1 MSQNESVLPITESKT
16 EIRGYGIIV
25 LAWAAFMLANLSN
38 FAFGMIL
45 PDMRSEIGFGLKT
58 SGWLSAVA
66 WMGKGLLTIPIS
78 LFITKA
84 KPKRIL
90 QVIFF
95 TMGTGMLL
103 QGFATNIVMLFI
115 GRTFVMGVAAGI
127 LTVLVLFKIQ
137 YIPKEKMA
145 MINGIETFTGPAGQT
160 MGTLLIPFLLIAL
173 SGWRNIMTSM
183 GVIAILIAVLW
194 EFICKEKEEEVNK
207 NEKVEKVALLQPL
220 KEALKQKNILLL
232 AFGWPGTSLT
242 WIAIYTFW
250 PTYAVES
257 LGLTMPQAGMVL
269 GFLPVASMIASLTT
283 PIIAKKIG
291 YDKPLICLSGFILPI
306 SYFSMLQTSNLGL
319 LCLASFISG
328 YAAYAFVP
336 LAFTVLYKI
345 PNLSSRAISLGTGFI
360 FTMVGLGGA
369 IGGTLAGIL
378 GSEFGLY
385 KAISI
390 TCLTPFLFGILTLFL
405 DETGEK
411 SKNKI
416 KK

>member
-1 MSQNESVLPITESKT
+1 MIENEGVLKEEVEESGI
-16 EIRGYGIIV
+16 ELRGWMIV
-25 LAWAAFMLANLSN
+25 ALAWAAFMLANLSN

-45 PDMRSEIGFGLKT
+45 PDMRAEIGFGLEM

-95 TMGTGMLL
+95 LMGSGMLL
-103 QGFATNIVMLFI
+103 QGFAVNIIMLFI
-115 GRTFVMGVAAGI
+115 GRIFVMGVAAGI

-137 YIPKEKMA
+137 YIPKEKMS

-173 SGWRNIMTSM
+173 SGWRNIMVSM
-183 GVIAILIAVLW
+183 GIISIIIALLW
-194 EFICKEKEEEVNK
+194 GVVCKDK
-207 NEKVEKVALLQPL
+207 NENTVEKNSVKTPILEPL
-220 KEALKQKNILLL
+220 REALRQKNILLL

-257 LGLTMPQAGMVL
+257 LGLTMAQAGMVL
-269 GFLPVASMIASLTT
+269 GFLPVASMIASLTS

-291 YDKPLICLSGFILPI
+291 YDKPIICLSGFILPI
-306 SYFSMLQTSNLGL
+306 SYFSMLQTSNITL

-328 YAAYAFVP
+328 FAAYSFVP

-360 FTMVGLGGA
+360 FTLVGLGGA
-369 IGGTLAGIL
+369 LGGTLAGIL

-385 KAISI
+385 RAISL
-390 TCLTPFLFGILTLFL
+390 TCIAPFLFGILTLFL

-411 SKNKI
+411 R

>member
-1 MSQNESVLPITESKT
+1 MIENEAVIREEESGI
-16 EIRGYGIIV
+16 ELRGWMIV
-25 LAWAAFMLANLSN
+25 ILAWGAFMLANLSN

-45 PDMRSEIGFGLKT
+45 PDMRAEIGFGLEM

-66 WMGKGLLTIPIS
+66 WMGKGLLTIPIA

-95 TMGTGMLL
+95 LMGSGMLL
-103 QGFATNIVMLFI
+103 QGFAINIVMLFI
-115 GRTFVMGVAAGI
+115 GRIFVMGVAAGI
-127 LTVLVLFKIQ
+127 LSVLVLFKIQ
-137 YIPKEKMA
+137 YIPKEKMS

-160 MGTLLIPFLLIAL
+160 MGTLLIPFLLLAL
-173 SGWRNIMTSM
+173 SGWRNIMISM
-183 GVIAILIAVLW
+183 GIISIIIALLW
-194 EFICKEKEEEVNK
+194 GIICKDK
-207 NEKVEKVALLQPL
+207 NEDIKEKSLEKTPILEPL

-232 AFGWPGTSLT
+232 AFAWPGTSLT

-257 LGLTMPQAGMVL
+257 LGLTMAQAGMVL
-269 GFLPVASMIASLTT
+269 GFLPAASMIASLTT
-283 PIIAKKIG
+283 PVLAKKMG
-291 YDKPLICLSGFILPI
+291 YDKPIICLSGFILPI
-306 SYFSMLQTSNLGL
+306 SYFSMLQTSNIPL

-328 YAAYAFVP
+328 FAAYAFVP
-336 LAFTVLYKI
+336 LAFTILYKI

-360 FTMVGLGGA
+360 FTLVGLGGA
-369 IGGTLAGIL
+369 VGGTLAGIL

-385 KAISI
+385 RAISL
-390 TCLTPFLFGILTLFL
+390 TCLAPFLFGILTLFL

-411 SKNKI
+411 RKR
-416 KK
+416 

>member
-1 MSQNESVLPITESKT
+1 MIENEAVIESVDSGIEL
-16 EIRGYGIIV
+16 RGWSIV
-25 LAWAAFMLANLSN
+25 SLGWIAFMLANLSN

-45 PDMRSEIGFGLKT
+45 PDMRAEIGFGLEL

-84 KPKRIL
+84 KPKYIL
-90 QVIFF
+90 QVVFLL
-95 TMGTGMLL
+95 MGSGMLL
-103 QGFATNIVMLFI
+103 QGFATNILMLFI
-115 GRTFVMGVAAGI
+115 GRIFVMGVAAGI

-160 MGTLLIPFLLIAL
+160 MGTLLIPFLLVAL
-173 SGWRNIMTSM
+173 SGWRNIMILM
-183 GVIAILIAVLW
+183 GTISII
-194 EFICKEKEEEVNK
+194 
-207 NEKVEKVALLQPL
+207 VALLWGIICKDKNEFSSEKQKKSEKISILEPL
-220 KEALKQKNILLL
+220 KEALRQKNILLL

-257 LGLTMPQAGMVL
+257 LGLTMAQAGMVL

-283 PIIAKKIG
+283 PFIAKKIG
-291 YDKPLICLSGFILPI
+291 YDKPIICLSGFILPV
-306 SYFSMLQTSNLGL
+306 SYFSMLQTSDIRL

-328 YAAYAFVP
+328 FAAYSFVP
-336 LAFTVLYKI
+336 LAFTTLYKI
-345 PNLSSRAISLGTGFI
+345 PNLSSKAISLGTGFI
-360 FTMVGLGGA
+360 FTLVGLGGA

-385 KAISI
+385 RAISL
-390 TCLTPFLFGILTLFL
+390 TCIAPFLFGILTLFL

-411 SKNKI
+411 SKK
-416 KK
+416 

>member
-1 MSQNESVLPITESKT
+1 IAIIIALLWGIICKDNT
-16 EIRGYGIIV
+16 EI
-25 LAWAAFMLANLSN
+25 A
-38 FAFGMIL
+38 
-45 PDMRSEIGFGLKT
+45 DK
-58 SGWLSAVA
+58 
-66 WMGKGLLTIPIS
+66 K
-78 LFITKA
+78 KD
-84 KPKRIL
+84 
-90 QVIFF
+90 
-95 TMGTGMLL
+95 
-103 QGFATNIVMLFI
+103 
-115 GRTFVMGVAAGI
+115 
-127 LTVLVLFKIQ
+127 
-137 YIPKEKMA
+137 
-145 MINGIETFTGPAGQT
+145 
-160 MGTLLIPFLLIAL
+160 
-173 SGWRNIMTSM
+173 
-183 GVIAILIAVLW
+183 
-194 EFICKEKEEEVNK
+194 
-207 NEKVEKVALLQPL
+207 EKVSILEPL
-220 KEALKQKNILLL
+220 KEALRQKNILLL

-257 LGLTMPQAGMVL
+257 LGLTMTQAGMVL
-269 GFLPVASMIASLTT
+269 GFLPVASMISSLTT

-306 SYFSMLQTSNLGL
+306 SYFAMLQTSNLTL

-360 FTMVGLGGA
+360 FTLVGLGGA
-369 IGGTLAGIL
+369 LGGTLAGVL

-411 SKNKI
+411 AKNKI
-416 KK
+416 R